1 MKSLGNMMPLK
12 KIRAFGTFL
21 SIVLIV
27 LSSTVSVAADRTR
40 KLLDLVD
47 IQGVRSNQLIGYGLV
62 VGLDGSGDKTRQT
75 QFTSQSLKNMLR
87 QLGVQLPSN
96 VDPKLKNVAAVSV
109 TATLPPFTRPGQSID
124 VTVSSIGDA
133 VSLKGGVLLQT
144 QLKGAD
150 GNVYAL
156 AQGSLLVSGYS
167 VDGKT
172 GSSVTSNV
180 PTVGRIPDGGI
191 VERSVP
197 GSFQYGQNIV
207 LSLKSPNFTTARN
220 IVESVNNIYGAKTA
234 WALDGAVVEISAPAD
249 PSQRVVWMAALEN
262 LDVNIGRTPARVII
276 NSRSGTVVMNEH
288 VRVKPAAVSHG
299 NLVVT
304 IRESLTASQPGSN
317 YGDGAQ
323 AGKTVV
329 LPQTNIQVDEQQ
341 QRIVMMPGS
350 SSLQD
355 VINAVNSV
363 GATPTDL
370 MAVLQALKRAGA
382 LEAELVVI

>member
-1 MKSLGNMMPLK
+1 MMPLK

>member
-1 MKSLGNMMPLK
+1 MMPFK
-12 KIRAFGTFL
+12 KIRAFGTWL
-21 SIVLIV
+21 TIVLV
-27 LSSTVSVAADRTR
+27 AMSSTVSVAATDRTR

-87 QLGVQLPSN
+87 QLGVQLPSS

-220 IVESVNNIYGAKTA
+220 IVESVNNLYGAKTA
-234 WALDGAVVEISAPAD
+234 WAVDGAVVEISAPAD
-249 PSQRVVWMAALEN
+249 SSQRVVWMAALEN
-262 LDVNIGRTPARVII
+262 LDVNVGRIPARVII

-304 IRESLTASQPGSN
+304 IRESLTASQPPSN
-317 YGDGAQ
+317 LGKGTQ
-323 AGKTVV
+323 AGQTVV
-329 LPQTNIQVDEQQ
+329 LPQTSIQVEEQK
-341 QRIVMMPGS
+341 QRIVRMPGS